1 MISATTCI
9 SVQRAYCFS
18 VGERAGAFGDMSKKI
33 LFLIIILVASL
44 LLVKTAHAINDI
56 TIDAALGDW
65 GDEVGFYLDPYGDAT
80 PARTDITQFGL
91 AVVNNDP
98 APESLALMMVTDDY
112 MQTGNRFGDS
122 HQMVFYV
129 GPYTIIVQ
137 IQNGCDAVNWVTVSP
152 TSTTD
157 YTAVAAATVSP
168 PVYAPSPEN
177 DSTPDCAMEIEFP
190 ISALPLLDT
199 DSDGKLLD
207 ENFATY
213 YYTRQSGGVGN
224 DNDTGGSG
232 VSPSAVTL
240 KTFSVRTDV
249 KTSHANAA
257 LVGSGLF
264 IAAIL
269 IGGRSYLSRRH
280 LA

>member
-1 MISATTCI
+1 
-9 SVQRAYCFS
+9 V
-18 VGERAGAFGDMSKKI
+18 FGDMAKKI

-44 LLVKTAHAINDI
+44 LLVKTAYAINDI
-56 TIDAALGDW
+56 TIDGALGDW

-98 APESLALMMVTDDY
+98 APESLALMMGTDDY
-112 MQTGNRFGDS
+112 LRTGNRFGDS

-137 IQNGCDAVNWVTVSP
+137 IQNGCDAVNWVTVTPS
-152 TSTTD
+152 STTD
-157 YTAVAAATVSP
+157 YTAVAVATVSP
-168 PVYAPSPEN
+168 PVYASPPQN

-199 DSDGKLLD
+199 DLDGKLLD
-207 ENFATY
+207 ENFNTY

-224 DNDTGGSG
+224 DNDTGIGL
-232 VSPSAVTL
+232 SPSVVTL
-240 KTFSVRTDV
+240 QSFSVRTDFE
-249 KTSHANAA
+249 TNHANAF
-257 LVGSGLF
+257 LVGSGLVF
-264 IAAIL
+264 AAIL
-269 IGGRSYLSRRH
+269 IGARSYLSRRR